1 MDISFWVICLP
12 FKENTTGTFP
22 SSAKSN
28 LTVQPIKSPLWAMA
42 STKIFW
48 KIYIDWTV
56 SKGNNY
62 WYKFYAS
69 YEYLQDYFVLFSFPK
84 ANVWLSLTDWQI
96 GHLHAY
102 SWLTMDGLIM
112 SFCKYLYGENFW
124 GEGGGTPLQ
133 VRLMGMC
140 RWMEL
145 HFHDWSDYIGVAFSI
160 DLLEWG
166 RKFSDFWGK

>member
-1 MDISFWVICLP
+1 MDILFWVVCLP

-22 SSAKSN
+22 SFAKSN

-62 WYKFYAS
+62 WYKFYTS
-69 YEYLQDYFVLFSFPK
+69 YEYLQNYYVLFSFP
-84 ANVWLSLTDWQI
+84 NVNFSLLLTDWQI

-102 SWLTMDGLIM
+102 TWLTMDGLIM
-112 SFCKYLYGENFW
+112 SFFKYLYGQNSR
-124 GEGGGTPLQ
+124 GGTPLQ
-133 VRLMGMC
+133 EANGDVPL
-140 RWMEL
+140 
-145 HFHDWSDYIGVAFSI
+145 DGVAFSR
-160 DLLEWG
+160 LEWLYWDRTFNRFTRMG
-166 RKFSDFWGK
+166 SQIFGFLG

>member
-69 YEYLQDYFVLFSFPK
+69 YEYLQHYFVLFSFPK

-124 GEGGGTPLQ
+124 GEGGGYSLTSKANGDVPL
-133 VRLMGMC
+133 
-140 RWMEL
+140 
-145 HFHDWSDYIGVAFSI
+145 DGVAFSR
-160 DLLEWG
+160 LEWLYWG
-166 RKFSDFWGK
+166 RIFNRFTRMGSQIFGFLG